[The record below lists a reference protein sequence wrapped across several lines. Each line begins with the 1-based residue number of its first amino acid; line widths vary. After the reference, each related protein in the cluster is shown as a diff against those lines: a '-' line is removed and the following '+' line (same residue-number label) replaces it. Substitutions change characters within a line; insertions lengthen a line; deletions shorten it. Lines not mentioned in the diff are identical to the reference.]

1 MITFSILSPI
11 PNNKQAIKQDTY
23 RNGETIRVAAK
34 IGFIRSI
41 IQSIFVLL
49 FFFLISRSLQI
60 KSNFFNGKS
69 NFFIEHL
76 D

>member
-49 FFFLISRSLQI
+49 FFFLISRSLQMKSIMVNRIFSLSISI
-60 KSNFFNGKS
+60 KF
-69 NFFIEHL
+69 
-76 D
+76 